1 MVEPKISAFIC
12 IQLGFGLLKGVRISN
27 YGLYWAGLDLRSKA
41 LIWPMLLLIQTNKVS
56 KFIKVAI

>member
-41 LIWPMLLLIQTNKVS
+41 LIWPMLFAHSNQ
-56 KFIKVAI
+56 